1 MLFSWLLLCSQLGC
15 KFNFMLFHQFI
26 ILLPL
31 VSASVCDNGE
41 LVPFTGFKFVRE
53 NRITVKPFRSDHFLK
68 ITHCNKG
75 RVDFTTKALLDQR
88 GVNETFCIAPHM
100 SKLSKDKSF
109 FAKLKRLGSA
119 FFRTQNDHGTQP
131 KIEEAA
137 GNTTCYKVGR
147 RRNFAK
153 SDTLF
158 FIPYTFIGVL
168 YECNV
173 TFSQRQ
179 QLLMHPSSTP
189 KKCDNPVPI
198 EPIVAEDASKT
209 SLKWHFSPL
218 SISQSIPYLK
228 SASPLDPRFNSDL
241 NSLWKKGTRANE
253 DYNYNQLELHRF
265 LVASSKVAK
274 YISSFTKAPFI
285 NLERWFGRR
294 KGDSLQ
300 QEAAFANFL
309 SNLNTSS
316 TTSHF
321 KMIQSLWL

>member
-1 MLFSWLLLCSQLGC
+1 MLFYR
-15 KFNFMLFHQFI
+15 FI

-31 VSASVCDNGE
+31 VSASICDNGE

-68 ITHCNKG
+68 ITYCNKG
-75 RVDFTTKALLDQR
+75 KVDLTTKALLDHR
-88 GVNETFCIAPHM
+88 GVNETFCISPHM
-100 SKLSKDKSF
+100 SKTSKDKSF
-109 FAKLKRLGSA
+109 FAKLKKFGSA
-119 FFRTQNDHGTQP
+119 LFRTQKDHGTQAT
-131 KIEEAA
+131 IEEGA
-137 GNTTCYKVGR
+137 GSMSCYKVGR
-147 RRNFAK
+147 RRNFAR

-158 FIPYTFIGVL
+158 FIPYTFVGVL
-168 YECNV
+168 YECNI
-173 TFSQRQ
+173 TFSQKQ
-179 QLLMHPSSTP
+179 QWLMHPSSMP
-189 KKCDNPVPI
+189 KKCDNPIPI

-228 SASPLDPRFNSDL
+228 SASPLDPRFNSDQ
-241 NSLWKKGTRANE
+241 NSLWTKGIRVNE
-253 DYNYNQLELHRF
+253 DYHYSQLELHRF

-274 YISSFTKAPFI
+274 YISSFTTAPFI
-285 NLERWFGRR
+285 NLEKWFGTK
-294 KGDSLQ
+294 KGDSHQ

-309 SNLNTSS
+309 SKLNTSS